1 MKMKKLFIYLFAGA
15 SMIAVSCTEKD
26 PADDNTFSAKSVEEN
41 KQSIET
47 SGIEMINEMQ
57 DMEQEPAMQAN
68 IAMVTFMETSDPFEG
83 NSGLNKKVILSRTIA
98 FAPIFASAN
107 YTETGVEGMLKSIQV
122 NPSEGDPETIQEL
135 YDLLVG
141 VYSWNATTET
151 WDYSDTGTIIK
162 FEFPSTQDGVVNN
175 ATYTVSYTGYTGPNP
190 IDDYNGDLPQNVAA
204 ELKVD
209 GTSVMSF
216 VVDIAYNA
224 NGYPTSIESTL
235 TLGEWVWYA
244 MASNTNNAA
253 FATEFSFKH
262 ANKILLRLTLDAAGN
277 WSKENIEANTTYYKE
292 TWYEIGGF
300 WYWEEVEVSK
310 DEPYDYSNTDVHKVI
325 NSGNA
330 SFQAMNLKIV
340 GSIDALNFG
349 EEMKQIDDTYDWETQ
364 EEQAVAAQVVA
375 INQYISLSLRYAD
388 NNEIIAL
395 VEAYP
400 VTEEYSYQEYWY
412 DGMWHETPITVT
424 ETNYW
429 FDMRF
434 VFADGSKVDAETYFG
449 EGFEDVIDEFEAYME
464 DLENTYTK

>member
-1 MKMKKLFIYLFAGA
+1 MKKLIFYLFIGTVFF
-15 SMIAVSCTEKD
+15 AVSCTEKD
-26 PADDNTFSAKSVEEN
+26 PADDNTFSTKSVEEN

-57 DMEQEPAMQAN
+57 DMEQEPAIQAN

-83 NSGLNKKVILSRTIA
+83 NSGLNKKVVLSRTIA
-98 FAPIFASAN
+98 FAPVFASAN
-107 YTETGVEGMLKSIQV
+107 YSETGVEGMLKSIQV
-122 NPSEGDPETIQEL
+122 NPAVGDPETIQEL

-141 VYSWNATTET
+141 VYSWNAATET

-162 FEFPSTQDGVVNN
+162 FEFPSTQDGTVND

-190 IDDYNGDLPQNVAA
+190 IDDYTGDLPQNVTA

-209 GTSVMSF
+209 DNTKMSF
-216 VVDIAYNA
+216 VVDIEYNT

-235 TLGEWVWYA
+235 TIGEWVWYA

-262 ANKILLRLTLDAAGN
+262 ATKILLRLTLDAAGN

-292 TWYEIGGF
+292 TWYEIGGY

-310 DEPYDYSNTDVHKVI
+310 DEPYDYSNTDIHKVI

-340 GSIDALNFG
+340 GSIDVLNFG
-349 EEMKQIDDTYDWETQ
+349 NEMNRIDETYDWETQ
-364 EEQAVAAQVVA
+364 EEQIVAAQVVA
-375 INQYISLSLRYAD
+375 INKYVSLSLRYAD
-388 NNEIIAL
+388 NNAIIAL
-395 VEAYP
+395 VEAFP
-400 VTEEYSYQEYWY
+400 VSEDYTYQEYWY
-412 DGMWHETPITVT
+412 DGTWHETQRTVT
-424 ETNYW
+424 ETDYW

-449 EGFEDVIDEFEAYME
+449 EGFEDVIDEFETYLE
-464 DLENTYTK
+464 ELENTYGKK

>member
-1 MKMKKLFIYLFAGA
+1 MKKLIFYLFIGTVFF
-15 SMIAVSCTEKD
+15 AVSCTEKV

-68 IAMVTFMETSDPFEG
+68 IAMVTFMGTSDPFEG
-83 NSGLNKKVILSRTIA
+83 NSGLNKKVVLSRTIA
-98 FAPIFASAN
+98 FAPVFASAN
-107 YTETGVEGMLKSIQV
+107 YSETGVEGMLKSIQA
-122 NPSEGDPETIQEL
+122 NPLEGDPETIQEL

-162 FEFPSTQDGVVNN
+162 FEFPSTQDGIVNN

-190 IDDYNGDLPQNVAA
+190 IDDYTGDLPQNVAA

-209 GTSVMSF
+209 ETSVMSF

-224 NGYPTSIESTL
+224 SGYPTSIESTL

-262 ANKILLRLTLDAAGN
+262 ANKILLRFTLDAAGN

-292 TWYEIGGF
+292 VWNEAG

-325 NSGNA
+325 NNGNA
-330 SFQAMNLKIV
+330 SFQAMDLKIV
-340 GSIDALNFG
+340 GSIDVLNFG
-349 EEMKQIDDTYDWETQ
+349 NEMERIDEAYNWETQ

-375 INQYISLSLRYAD
+375 INKYVSLSLRYAD

-395 VEAYP
+395 VEAFP
-400 VTEEYSYQEYWY
+400 VSEEYTYQEYWY
-412 DGMWHETPITVT
+412 DNEWHETPRTVT

-449 EGFEDVIDEFEAYME
+449 EGFDDLIDEFEAYME